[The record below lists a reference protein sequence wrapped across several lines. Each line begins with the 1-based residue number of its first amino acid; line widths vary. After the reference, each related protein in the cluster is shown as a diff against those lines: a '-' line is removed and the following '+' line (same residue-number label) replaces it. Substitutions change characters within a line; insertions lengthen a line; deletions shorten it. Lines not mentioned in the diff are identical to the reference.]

1 MLDDSSGPT
10 REACRMGVEI
20 ERKFL
25 VIGDGWQE
33 AADAGTAIHQ
43 GYLATTPERTVRVR
57 VTDEGAW
64 LTIKGA
70 ARGAV
75 RAEFE
80 YPIPGDEAAHL
91 LNLSE
96 TGIVE
101 KIRYRVQHA
110 KRTWEVDVFGGENAG
125 LVLAEIELESEDADV
140 ELPRWVGEE
149 VTGRT
154 EFTNSQLAQH
164 PFTRW

>member
-1 MLDDSSGPT
+1 
-10 REACRMGVEI
+10 MGVEI

-25 VIGDGWQE
+25 VIGEDWRGN
-33 AADAGTAIHQ
+33 ADAGTPIHQ

-57 VTDEGAW
+57 VTDKGSW

-80 YPIPGDEAAHL
+80 YPIPGDDAANML
-91 LNLSE
+91 SLSE
-96 TGIVE
+96 TIIVE
-101 KIRYRVQHA
+101 KIRFRVAHA
-110 KRTWEVDVFGGENAG
+110 GRTWEVDVFAGENSG
-125 LVLAEIELESEDADV
+125 LVMAEIELESEDAAV

-149 VTGRT
+149 VTRRA
-154 EFTNSQLAQH
+154 EFQNAQLAQF
-164 PFTRW
+164 PFSRW